1 MGFAH
6 RGLHGG
12 TIPENSLAS
21 FAAAIAIGAG
31 VECDVRLSGNGTAM
45 VVHDP
50 DLRRLCSVALEV
62 ENTPAALLAGQ
73 RLAET
78 DQYIPSLEQF
88 LELVGNR
95 APGLIELKIRDHN
108 FARLCREVLSDLA
121 PRDGRMG
128 VMSFDP
134 RVGRWLKNHAPLTR
148 RGLVIR
154 DSLSPLKRW
163 IAMKIASP
171 HFLSVDVAALG
182 RPWVARA
189 RKTMPVYSWTIRTP
203 AERAVAAPLADALIW
218 EADGR
223 PGA

>member
-21 FAAAIAIGAG
+21 FEAAIAIGAG
-31 VECDVRLSGNGTAM
+31 VECDVRLSGDGTAM

-73 RLAET
+73 RLAQT
-78 DQYIPSLEQF
+78 DQYIPSLVQL
-88 LELVGNR
+88 LELVGSR
-95 APGLIELKIRDHN
+95 APGLIELKIRDNN
-108 FARLCREVLSDLA
+108 FARLCREVISDLA

-134 RVGRWLKNHAPLTR
+134 RVGRWLKKNAPLAR

-171 HFLSVDVAALG
+171 HFISVDVAAIE
-182 RPWVARA
+182 RPWVAAA
-189 RKTMPVYSWTIRTP
+189 RRRVPVYTWTVRTR
-203 AERAVAAPLADALIW
+203 EQRATALPSADALIW

-223 PGA
+223 P